1 MWFTRSIGLLGLG
14 LSLATS
20 GLAGNSPAGY
30 PNITKVESPKVALI
44 GQNVSLSLELLWPS
58 AAINTN
64 STISL
69 APIPPPTGLQPGV
82 TPAAQANVS
91 IPLPQHIPYTIHT
104 LRGHHLASG
113 TFDRAD
119 KEGSLLTKVTL
130 EPFKAPSRGMLGVVV
145 RLQTSINSEV
155 GWSLDDH
162 MDDADASIHV
172 IPGWLTMLPVVLLIV
187 VALTTKQVL
196 LALFTG
202 VFLSATVVFG
212 YNPLTGFLR
221 ASDLYMVEAI
231 ADTEN
236 AKVLLFTWWLAGL
249 IALIQRSGGAQGLA
263 AVVTKWA
270 TDRWK
275 GLWVTFGLGCLIFF
289 DDFASCLIVGTNMV
303 VVTDQLMVS
312 REKLAFF
319 VHATSSPP
327 ASIAPLSSW
336 IGYEVGLI
344 AAELHKL
351 NIKAEPFMIF
361 LRTIPYRFY
370 PIYML
375 VFLVIINFMKR
386 DFGPMLTAE
395 RRAIREGKLSP
406 AEDIEGADST
416 EDAIKP
422 IEGKPR
428 RWINAIL
435 PIVCNVFIIVLS
447 LFITGYYETVKLEKS
462 GEKVIYNAA
471 TLAGN
476 GDSYGSLIYAALATS
491 ILSIILYKVQGILT
505 VADSLLH
512 WTMGIKDV
520 VEPVLILILA
530 WAMGAAM
537 NDLQTAEF
545 IVGGLR
551 AFLDAQLLPTL
562 VFLTSCLIS
571 FVTGTSW
578 GTMAVLFPLA
588 VPLANAL
595 SPGSEEAIVDVVAS
609 ILTGAIFGD
618 QCSPIS
624 GTSVMSA
631 LASKCPLT
639 AHVTT
644 QLPYALVVAIIAI
657 IFGYIPSGYGLFPHW
672 VGIILG
678 SIALVGIVW
687 LIGSKVED
695 EDGSPSKLMSL
706 LGRRKRKSMSLGGE
720 VLAEKHH

>member
-1 MWFTRSIGLLGLG
+1 MWLTRSVGLLGLG
-14 LSLATS
+14 LSLVAG
-20 GLAGNSPAGY
+20 GLAVSSPVGY
-30 PNITKVESPKVALI
+30 PNITKVVSPKVALI
-44 GQNVSLSLELLWPS
+44 GQNVSLSLELVWPS
-58 AAINTN
+58 TAISTNVTDPTSLLPTN
-64 STISL
+64 SSTSVASNNATISL
-69 APIPPPTGLQPGV
+69 PKR
-82 TPAAQANVS
+82 
-91 IPLPQHIPYTIHT
+91 IPYTVHMLSGT
-104 LRGHHLASG
+104 LLTSG
-113 TFDRAD
+113 TFDRA
-119 KEGSLLTKVTL
+119 GSKGDLLTKVTL
-130 EPFKAPSRGMLGVVV
+130 EPFQASFSGVIGLIV
-145 RLQTSINSEV
+145 RIQSSTASSVEWRIADGASD
-155 GWSLDDH
+155 S
-162 MDDADASIHV
+162 DASIHV
-172 IPGWLTMLPVVLLIV
+172 IPGWLTLAPVVFLIT
-187 VALTTKQVL
+187 VALITKQVL

-202 VFLSATVVFG
+202 VFLSATVIFG
-212 YNPLTGFLR
+212 FNPLTGFLR
-221 ASDLYMVEAI
+221 ASDHYMVQAI
-231 ADTEN
+231 ADSEN

-263 AVVTKWA
+263 SVVTRWA

-312 REKLAFF
+312 REKLSFF

-351 NIKAEPFMIF
+351 DIKAEPFMIF
-361 LRTIPYRFY
+361 IRTIPYRFY

-395 RRAIREGKLSP
+395 RRAVREGRVSP
-406 AEDIEGADST
+406 VEDVEGAEGT

-435 PIVCNVFIIVLS
+435 PIACNVFIIVLS
-447 LFITGYYETVKLEKS
+447 IFVTGYYATVELEKAGETV
-462 GEKVIYNAA
+462 VYNAA

-505 VADSLLH
+505 IADSLLH

-545 IVGGLR
+545 IVSGLR
-551 AFLDAQLLPTL
+551 TSLDAHLLPTL
-562 VFLTSCLIS
+562 VFLTSCVIS

-631 LASKCPLT
+631 LASKCPLA

-644 QLPYALVVAIIAI
+644 QLPYALVVAVIAI

-678 SIALVGIVW
+678 SVALVGVVW

-695 EDGSPSKLMSL
+695 EHDTPSKLMSL
-706 LGRRKRKSMSLGGE
+706 LGRKAKSRAGPGLT
-720 VLAEKHH
+720 EKQH